1 MNIYIYIWNDSPLG
15 CSNLG
20 SRFMPLALPPG
31 VASGGLV
38 AAVVSTLLQEP
49 RFVPPPV
56 LSQDLLIQ
64 DSSWHWPSFL
74 AGLLAGL
81 LVAQLIE
88 LLYLVRQALSIY
100 IKSRGWGA
108 INAGL
113 VRGRLA

>member
-1 MNIYIYIWNDSPLG
+1 
-15 CSNLG
+15 
-20 SRFMPLALPPG
+20 MPLALPPG

-49 RFVPPPV
+49 RYLPPPV
-56 LSQDLLIQ
+56 LSQDLLLSE
-64 DSSWHWPSFL
+64 SSWHWPSFVV
-74 AGLLAGL
+74 GLLVGL

-100 IKSRGWGA
+100 VKGRGWCA